1 MELQKII
8 AKIDSL
14 KEEIDELR
22 PISPDQERRI
32 MQKFRLEWNYHSNAI
47 EGNKLTFGETKA
59 FLLHGVTA
67 KGKPFKDYLDI
78 KGHNNAI
85 NYLSDLVHQDV
96 VLTESDIRG
105 LHEILLVEP
114 YKSSAK
120 TAEGTHVNRLIKI
133 GEYKSVPNHVQT
145 QTGEIHY
152 YASPEETPAMMGDL
166 MQWYRTELAKE
177 ELHPVAFAATFHY
190 RFVSIHPFDDGNG
203 RMARLLMNLILMQ
216 KRYVPVVIRLEEREQ
231 YYLALEKAD
240 SGELDDFVE
249 MVGEE
254 LIHSMEI
261 YLKGARGESIDDP
274 DDFDKKVELLRRRL
288 DTFKK
293 VAKDNDTLN
302 ILFQSFFIPFF
313 HKLTT
318 KLTQLDDFF
327 STTTIQ
333 LAYSDKPGTT
343 RNKDLHSFEE
353 VLPFLKN
360 LLLGEQ
366 KINVFRTTFQWGDF
380 IADTHLQLQLSVS
393 VKLRKYEI
401 ELGYKIAGIIKEII
415 LFRSDYE
422 ESFTNSQIDAFV
434 SEITNNLLQRI
445 EPET

>member
-1 MELQKII
+1 
-8 AKIDSL
+8 
-14 KEEIDELR
+14 
-22 PISPDQERRI
+22 

-85 NYLSDLVHQDV
+85 NYLSDLVRQDV

-105 LHEILLVEP
+105 LYEILLVEP

-120 TAEGTHVNRLIKI
+120 TAEETHVNRLIKI
-133 GEYKSVPNHVQT
+133 GEYNSVPNHVQT

-240 SGELDDFVE
+240 SWELEDFVE

-274 DDFDKKVELLRRRL
+274 DDFDKKVELLKRKL

-333 LAYSDKPGTT
+333 LAYSEEPGTT

-360 LLLGEQ
+360 LLLGEK

-422 ESFTNSQIDAFV
+422 ERFTNPQIDAFV

-445 EPET
+445 EPKT

>member
-1 MELQKII
+1 
-8 AKIDSL
+8 
-14 KEEIDELR
+14 
-22 PISPDQERRI
+22 

-85 NYLSDLVHQDV
+85 NYLSDLVRQDV

-105 LHEILLVEP
+105 LYEILLVEP

-120 TAEGTHVNRLIKI
+120 TAEETHVNRLIKI
-133 GEYKSVPNHVQT
+133 GEYNSVPNHVQT

-190 RFVSIHPFDDGNG
+190 RFVSIHSFDDGNG

-240 SGELDDFVE
+240 SGELEDFVE

-274 DDFDKKVELLRRRL
+274 DDFDKKEELLKRKL

-313 HKLTT
+313 HNLTT

-333 LAYSDKPGTT
+333 LAYSEEPGTT

-360 LLLGEQ
+360 LLLGEK

-422 ESFTNSQIDAFV
+422 ESFTNPQIDAFV
-434 SEITNNLLQRI
+434 SGITNNLLQRI
-445 EPET
+445 EPKT